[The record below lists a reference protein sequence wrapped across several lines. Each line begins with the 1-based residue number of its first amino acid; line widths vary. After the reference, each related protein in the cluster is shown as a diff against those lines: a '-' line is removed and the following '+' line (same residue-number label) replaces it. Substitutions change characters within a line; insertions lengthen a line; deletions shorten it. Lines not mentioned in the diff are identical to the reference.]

1 MAQQQSLPIGRK
13 PTHRLYRVTG
23 EGKSAF
29 WTPIGAAWPNKDG
42 EGFSLSCDLVPLQ
55 GRIVMRRI
63 TAREAAAEAGEV
75 AGVLLDPRRLAMGP
89 LGVPREPG

>member
-42 EGFSLSCDLVPLQ
+42 QGFSLSCDLVPLQ

-63 TAREAAAEAGEV
+63 TAREAAAEAALG
-75 AGVLLDPRRLAMGP
+75 AGGQS
-89 LGVPREPG
+89 